1 MKTKTSVN
9 VALLSVATAL
19 ILFSP
24 TVFADS
30 PPTAL
35 TLATPGTF
43 APPSFGGV
51 ITNAGNQIYNIQG
64 GQAALPGWIFSTTVA
79 QGANINFNLEANVF
93 GLSTSGFGSL
103 GVSNGGGNGWGNNR
117 GNNQGKSQEV
127 TIKING
133 EVSAAT
139 FPLGSS
145 SPDSQIPFYF
155 TGTATMTQNGQGN
168 GNGNG
173 HNHSVGNN
181 DNDQSSVSVP
191 IAIESAYWNPLGGP
205 IVITSLDGTAST
217 LPSIFLVISPSS
229 ATIIWSGVQVAGT
242 LMGTYG
248 SNSVTGNYVT
258 TTYSF
263 ENLVAGTEKDAG
275 QIAFSGFTD
284 SNGNSVPQLDGTG
297 FLTGSTTFTTA
308 GGIDCSS
315 ETGVP
320 GTCLLT
326 GASSSGNFNMN
337 TYLGVR
343 ISGSYA
349 TTWSIPSTFTSTTV
363 TATVTQH

>member
-1 MKTKTSVN
+1 MKTKTSISVTM
-9 VALLSVATAL
+9 LSVVTAL

-24 TVFADS
+24 TALAAS

-35 TLATPGTF
+35 KLSTPGIF

-51 ITNAGNQIYNIQG
+51 ITDAGNQIYNIQG
-64 GQAALPGWIFSTTVA
+64 GQAAAPGWIFSTTVA
-79 QGANINFNLEANVF
+79 PAANVNFQLEANVF
-93 GLSTSGFGSL
+93 GLRTSGFGSL
-103 GVSNGGGNGWGNNR
+103 GVSNGGNGWGNNQR
-117 GNNQGKSQEV
+117 NSQEV
-127 TIKING
+127 TIKITN
-133 EVSAAT
+133 EVQAAT

-168 GNGNG
+168 GHG
-173 HNHSVGNN
+173 
-181 DNDQSSVSVP
+181 DQSSVSVP

-205 IVITSLDGTAST
+205 IVITSLDGTTST
-217 LPSIFLVISPSS
+217 PPSIFLVISPSS

-242 LMGTYG
+242 LAGTYG
-248 SNSVTGNYVT
+248 STSVSGSYIT

-263 ENLVAGTEKDAG
+263 ENLVAGTEKDVG

-297 FLTGSTTFTTA
+297 YLTGSTTFTTA

-337 TYLGVR
+337 TDHGVR

-349 TTWSIPSTFTSTTV
+349 TTWSVPSTFTSTTV